1 MPTDPADQAL
11 MARIA
16 DGDDDAMSQLYLDH
30 ESSIY
35 AYAMKKLND
44 SQAAADIV
52 HDVMIAIWKGAS
64 GYQGRASLRSW
75 ILGIA
80 HNKIVDHIRKSVRH
94 DADELDESMNQT
106 EDDSIEAS
114 PVEMVQAAENNKF
127 LQYCLEKLSDLH
139 KQVVHLAFFEDL
151 GYAEIAE
158 IIGKPEGTVKTRMFH
173 ARQAL
178 KRCLQGKIN
187 PETQGA

>member
-1 MPTDPADQAL
+1 MPANPAELDL

-16 DGDDDAMSQLYLDH
+16 SGDEDAMSQLYLDH

-35 AYAMKKLND
+35 AFAMKKLND

-52 HDVMIAIWKGAS
+52 HDVMMAIWKSTAGFRGKS
-64 GYQGRASLRSW
+64 SLKSW
-75 ILGIA
+75 VLGIA
-80 HNKIVDHIRKSVRH
+80 HNKIVDHIRRSVRH

-106 EDDSIEAS
+106 EDDSISAS
-114 PVEMVQAAENNKF
+114 PFDMVQAAQNSSF
-127 LQYCLEKLSDLH
+127 LKYCLEKLSDLH
-139 KQVVHLAFFEDL
+139 RQVVHLAFFEDL
-151 GYAEIAE
+151 PYGEIAE

-178 KRCLQGKIN
+178 KRCLQSKID
-187 PETQGA
+187 PEPLGG

>member
-1 MPTDPADQAL
+1 MTEELEQVEL
-11 MARIA
+11 LQRIGN
-16 DGDDDAMSQLYLDH
+16 GDETAMSDLYLIY
-30 ESSIY
+30 EKPIY
-35 AYAMKKLND
+35 AFALKKLND

-64 GYQGRASLRSW
+64 GFQGRSSLRSW

-114 PVEMVQAAENNKF
+114 PVEMVQAAENNQF
-127 LQYCLEKLSDLH
+127 LKYCLEKLNDLH
-139 KQVVHLAFFEDL
+139 QQVVHLAFFEDL

-187 PETQGA
+187 PEMQGA